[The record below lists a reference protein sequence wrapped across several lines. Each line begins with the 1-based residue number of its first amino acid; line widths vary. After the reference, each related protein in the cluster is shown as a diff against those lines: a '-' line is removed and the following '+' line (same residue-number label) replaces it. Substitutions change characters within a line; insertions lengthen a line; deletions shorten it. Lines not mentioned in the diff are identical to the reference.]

1 MWRQK
6 SIDERALEYLR
17 KQKERE
23 AQEEKEQNELL
34 KKRQQEDQKIQEE
47 KEKKDKLRSA
57 NIKEQMEVRGWAS
70 ITSKEF
76 NE

>member
-6 SIDERALEYLR
+6 SIDERAVEYLH

-34 KKRQQEDQKIQEE
+34 KKRQQEDQKTYYQMCKLGE
-47 KEKKDKLRSA
+47 KY
-57 NIKEQMEVRGWAS
+57 
-70 ITSKEF
+70 
-76 NE
+76 NELGPVLKTESFHL

>member
-1 MWRQK
+1 LTKGQQ
-6 SIDERALEYLR
+6 SICVSR
-17 KQKERE
+17 ERE
-23 AQEEKEQNELL
+23 VQEEKEQNELL
-34 KKRQQEDQKIQEE
+34 KKQQQEDKKIQEQ

-57 NIKEQMEVRGWAS
+57 NIKELMEVRGWAS